1 MQVWPG
7 AVHFPDFA
15 STQAA
20 AWWQQQLAALHG
32 SLPFDGLWLDMNEVS
47 SSCTGD
53 VCSGAARA
61 RPAPACMRPSRL
73 AAM

>member
-20 AWWQQQLAALHG
+20 AWWQQLLTALHA
-32 SLPFDGLWLDMNEVS
+32 SLPYDGLWLDMNEVS
-47 SSCTGD
+47 SYCTGD
-53 VCSGAARA
+53 VCSGAANA
-61 RPAPACMRPSRL
+61 LCFCMPEAPETRGPL
-73 AAM
+73 